1 MKVQRV
7 RLPETERITYLVLD
21 DDYRPIEPILSYLKF
36 LHDLDRSPN
45 TIRACAHHLKLFWE
59 YLRDTRSDWTE
70 VDIAQLAAF
79 ISWLRRPEPA
89 VVSLEPQQARRTN
102 ASIDQMLG
110 SVHGLY
116 DFHMRMETIPEL
128 PLYRF
133 LMLPNR
139 RYKPFLHGIAKS
151 KPVQIRIV
159 SVKREKRH
167 AKTLTRDEVQTLLEA
182 CTHIRDRFLLTLM
195 YDTGMRIGQ
204 VLGLRH
210 EDINVE
216 DGEIHIVPRDNNAN
230 GARAKTRESYTIPG
244 LLPLMQLYTD
254 YLIKDLGALE
264 VEALPD
270 YVFVNLWEGD
280 IGRPMTYAA
289 VRSLVR
295 RLSRKTGIPFTPHM
309 LRHTRA
315 TSWIRDDKHSLATVS
330 RLLGHASVETTDE
343 TYVTLTP
350 QDLKRALTEGK
361 ESDDER

>member
-7 RLPETERITYLVLD
+7 RLPETERVTYLVLD

-59 YLRDTRSDWTE
+59 YLRDTRSDWTQ

-102 ASIDQMLG
+102 ATIDQMLG

-116 DFHMRMETIPEL
+116 DFHVRMETIPEL

-151 KPVQIRIV
+151 KSVQTRII
-159 SVKREKRH
+159 SVKREKRR

-195 YDTGMRIGQ
+195 YYTGMRIG
-204 VLGLRH
+204 H
-210 EDINVE
+210 
-216 DGEIHIVPRDNNAN
+216 
-230 GARAKTRESYTIPG
+230 Y
-244 LLPLMQLYTD
+244 
-254 YLIKDLGALE
+254 
-264 VEALPD
+264 
-270 YVFVNLWEGD
+270 
-280 IGRPMTYAA
+280 IG
-289 VRSLVR
+289 
-295 RLSRKTGIPFTPHM
+295 
-309 LRHTRA
+309 
-315 TSWIRDDKHSLATVS
+315 
-330 RLLGHASVETTDE
+330 
-343 TYVTLTP
+343 
-350 QDLKRALTEGK
+350 
-361 ESDDER
+361 